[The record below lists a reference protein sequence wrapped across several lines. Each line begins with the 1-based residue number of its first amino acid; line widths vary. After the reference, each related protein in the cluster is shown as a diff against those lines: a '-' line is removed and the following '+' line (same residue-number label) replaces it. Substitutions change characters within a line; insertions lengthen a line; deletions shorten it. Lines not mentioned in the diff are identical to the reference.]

1 MLRFISDHKHHNVF
15 VRDIHPHLVVEA
27 SDFIAGE
34 TEVKSIIIMELNE
47 RVKYFKL
54 YFKLLKLF

>member
-1 MLRFISDHKHHNVF
+1 MLRFISDHKHRNVF

-47 RVKYFKL
+47 RVKYF
-54 YFKLLKLF
+54 